1 MDCLQAA
8 IQFTFE
14 TTARNI
20 NVKQILSI
28 FSASVK
34 AGNHE

>member
-1 MDCLQAA
+1 MDFLQSV

-20 NVKQILSI
+20 NVKRILSM